1 MVYHF
6 LTKRMIHHFRIYLRT
21 RNLWVLNEIR
31 RKFKI
36 DVITVNYEAEFVC
49 DEDTAVL
56 VRECEKRGFL
66 IIRQEKYGSKD

>member
-1 MVYHF
+1 
-6 LTKRMIHHFRIYLRT
+6 MIYHFRICLRT
-21 RNLWVLNEIR
+21 RSLWVLNEIR

-66 IIRQEKYGSKD
+66 QIRQEKYGSKD